1 MLNPD
6 GVYVGNYRTG
16 IIGVD
21 FNRNFESGKKDMFPE
36 VHALKQLV
44 SETKKSGKVLLFLD
58 LHGHSIL
65 KNSFIYGP
73 SLDSFVN
80 HPRNPLLI

>member
-21 FNRNFESGKKDMFPE
+21 FNRNFESGKKDMFP
-36 VHALKQLV
+36 
-44 SETKKSGKVLLFLD
+44 
-58 LHGHSIL
+58 
-65 KNSFIYGP
+65 
-73 SLDSFVN
+73 
-80 HPRNPLLI
+80 